1 MVQASTLLVTAAFI
15 IAPILAAPAPPHH
28 HHKHI
33 AADSAPVSAESSA
46 VTRRTID
53 NPDVL
58 DIEAREPNPFS
69 FKKAFRGIARVAKK
83 VAPIALKAAPLLL
96 RRDEEGNLYVR
107 ELDADELA
115 LLEARDPK
123 FNLGRTFRKIK
134 GAVSKGLKVA
144 DKVVSTAHKL
154 GLRELDDGLYLEERE
169 FDPSSLDFEE
179 RDFEDLDELE
189 ARKFAFGPRF
199 GKGPLKRGGFH
210 RHASRDFDDEVMEVE
225 ARSLDELD

>member
-1 MVQASTLLVTAAFI
+1 MGSY
-15 IAPILAAPAPPHH
+15 
-28 HHKHI
+28 
-33 AADSAPVSAESSA
+33 VSS

-69 FKKAFRGIARVAKK
+69 FKKAFRGIAKVAKK

-96 RRDEEGNLYVR
+96 RRDEEGNVYVR

-144 DKVVSTAHKL
+144 DKVVGTAHKL

-169 FDPSSLDFEE
+169 FDPSDFELEE
-179 RDFEDLDELE
+179 RDFEDFDELE
-189 ARKFAFGPRF
+189 ARKLHFSPKKFGGGALKLARFPRL
-199 GKGPLKRGGFH
+199 G
-210 RHASRDFDDEVMEVE
+210 SREFDDEVIEVE
-225 ARSLDELD
+225 ARSLEELD